1 MEVSERG
8 RGRGGG
14 GREFWGELFQALSEC
29 RWCGQPKF
37 KIEVTS
43 RTRLISATFGSQ
55 CQGTREWALSFSRLY
70 RILHYGSWSGGV
82 MTEV

>member
-1 MEVSERG
+1 MKEGEGEVAAGASSG
-8 RGRGGG
+8 
-14 GREFWGELFQALSEC
+14 GELFQALSEC